1 MNGKALDNR
10 IQVGGVLKIMRR
22 LVAPMLV
29 VAVGLAPAA
38 QTAQAT
44 QIGPPSAQA
53 DPQASRR
60 NSAATE
66 ALPTPEQLGV
76 SFERIK
82 QELKETPPTPR
93 TSSVLHLEF
102 HVDVYGKAPKID
114 LLAGVDLRPTGA
126 VRYGG
131 MTHQE
136 FLDVT
141 TPQGFKSP
149 PADLLSLFTA
159 AIQQLV
165 KKQENKDK

>member
-1 MNGKALDNR
+1 
-10 IQVGGVLKIMRR
+10 MRR
-22 LVAPMLV
+22 LVAPILI

-38 QTAQAT
+38 QAAQTTPAD
-44 QIGPPSAQA
+44 PPSAQA
-53 DPQASRR
+53 EPQASR
-60 NSAATE
+60 NGPAAGE

-82 QELKETPPTPR
+82 RELRETPPAPR
-93 TSSVLHLEF
+93 KSSVLHLEF

-141 TPQGFKSP
+141 MPQAFKSP
-149 PADLLSLFTA
+149 PADLLSLFTL
-159 AIQQLV
+159 AIQQLI
-165 KKQENKDK
+165 KKQEDKDK

>member
-1 MNGKALDNR
+1 
-10 IQVGGVLKIMRR
+10 MRR
-22 LVAPMLV
+22 LVAPMLI

-38 QTAQAT
+38 QAAQAT
-44 QIGPPSAQA
+44 RTEPPSAQA
-53 DPQASRR
+53 EAQAPRDGPASP
-60 NSAATE
+60 E
-66 ALPTPEQLGV
+66 ALPTPDQLGV

-82 QELKETPPTPR
+82 RELRETPPTPR
-93 TSSVLHLEF
+93 RSSLLHLNF

-114 LLAGVDLRPTGA
+114 LLAGVDLSPTGA

-141 TPQGFKSP
+141 MPQAFKSP

-159 AIQQLV
+159 AIQQLI
-165 KKQENKDK
+165 KKQEDKNK

>member
-1 MNGKALDNR
+1 
-10 IQVGGVLKIMRR
+10 MRR
-22 LVAPMLV
+22 LVAPILI

-38 QTAQAT
+38 QAT
-44 QIGPPSAQA
+44 QAGPASAQA
-53 DPQASRR
+53 EPQASR
-60 NSAATE
+60 NGPAAGE

-82 QELKETPPTPR
+82 RELKETPPTPR

-141 TPQGFKSP
+141 TPQAFKSP

>member
-1 MNGKALDNR
+1 
-10 IQVGGVLKIMRR
+10 MRR
-22 LVAPMLV
+22 LVAPILV

-38 QTAQAT
+38 QATQAGPAPAQAE
-44 QIGPPSAQA
+44 
-53 DPQASRR
+53 PQASR
-60 NSAATE
+60 NGPAAGE

-82 QELKETPPTPR
+82 RELKETPPTPR

-141 TPQGFKSP
+141 TPQAFKSP

>member
-1 MNGKALDNR
+1 
-10 IQVGGVLKIMRR
+10 MRR
-22 LVAPMLV
+22 LVAPILI

-38 QTAQAT
+38 QAAQTTPAD
-44 QIGPPSAQA
+44 PPSAQA
-53 DPQASRR
+53 EPQASR
-60 NSAATE
+60 NGPAATG

-82 QELKETPPTPR
+82 RELKETPPTPR

-141 TPQGFKSP
+141 TPQAFKSP

>member
-1 MNGKALDNR
+1 
-10 IQVGGVLKIMRR
+10 MRR
-22 LVAPMLV
+22 LVAPILI
-29 VAVGLAPAA
+29 VAVGLVPAA
-38 QTAQAT
+38 QVAQAT
-44 QIGPPSAQA
+44 QTGPPSAQA
-53 DPQASRR
+53 EPELSRQ
-60 NSAATE
+60 NSAANE

-82 QELKETPPTPR
+82 RELRETPPAPR
-93 TSSVLHLEF
+93 KSSVLHLEF
-102 HVDVYGKAPKID
+102 HVEVYGKAPKID

-131 MTHQE
+131 MTHRE

-141 TPQGFKSP
+141 TPEAFKSP
-149 PADLLSLFTA
+149 PADLLSLFTL